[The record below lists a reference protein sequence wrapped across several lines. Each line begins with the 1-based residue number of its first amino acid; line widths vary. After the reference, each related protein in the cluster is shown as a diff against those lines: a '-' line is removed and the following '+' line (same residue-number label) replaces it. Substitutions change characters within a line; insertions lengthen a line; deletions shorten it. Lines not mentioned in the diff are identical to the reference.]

1 MENLPDILL
10 KVENLYNL
18 KNGKI
23 IDKTSNESIYRGKII
38 EEFMKIIKNSN
49 YLINEINKNSKTK
62 IKSSVCVNQ
71 LLNKVPNNIYKKIK
85 NQIIKQQNNMDDEV
99 LNIFIDYL
107 FDLAF
112 KYIKYD
118 LNRIVKY
125 SKFILDEDFV
135 NSNID
140 KKDIIDFYYTEILS
154 RIEIFNSDK
163 NKIAKILIDL
173 SIPYSDTKELIKII
187 NIDEDEGIST
197 GKVIKKLEEN
207 IIKINDSSKIEKVTK
222 EIINILVESK
232 V

>member
-1 MENLPDILL
+1 MC
-10 KVENLYNL
+10 
-18 KNGKI
+18 
-23 IDKTSNESIYRGKII
+23 
-38 EEFMKIIKNSN
+38 
-49 YLINEINKNSKTK
+49 
-62 IKSSVCVNQ
+62 KS
-71 LLNKVPNNIYKKIK
+71 
-85 NQIIKQQNNMDDEV
+85 IIKQQNNMDDEV

-197 GKVIKKLEEN
+197 GKVIRKLEEN
-207 IIKINDSSKIEKVTK
+207 ITKINDSSKIEKVTK

-232 V
+232 I

>member
-1 MENLPDILL
+1 
-10 KVENLYNL
+10 
-18 KNGKI
+18 
-23 IDKTSNESIYRGKII
+23 
-38 EEFMKIIKNSN
+38 
-49 YLINEINKNSKTK
+49 
-62 IKSSVCVNQ
+62 
-71 LLNKVPNNIYKKIK
+71 
-85 NQIIKQQNNMDDEV
+85 MDDEV